1 MLRFFVNP
9 YVRVSI
15 FLAIVVVIVHFSQG
29 WVPYHDMP
37 RIFSTIEA
45 SYRTGAIEGLSDKS
59 FVFALAVAI
68 GAVAVGLLVAFSFN
82 MLLIVFTL
90 GGARRRVERISKG
103 AKAPGEKR
111 RLFAQGFDGAG
122 LVLQRWPV
130 IGHAFLEFCETLV
143 NTDDDE
149 IRNTVRPQS
158 FFHVGLAREAMP
170 GFKMMNAIPGYFVG
184 IGLLLT
190 FIGLVFALAKAGQA
204 TSATDAGQMQSA
216 MTELLNIATFKFST
230 SIAGLGASIV
240 LSFFFRFYSIM
251 MEGSFEKFCSSLEG
265 GLLYASPQK
274 ITDEMNT
281 TMKEQLRQLKEITQG
296 DFFSR
301 MGEQIAPRMNEAI
314 ASAMAPVSSHIRE
327 AISDLKSNSQSG
339 MSDMLQEFG
348 RAVQGGAG
356 VEMQALTSTLGQME
370 KTLSGMQNDL
380 RGSGEDFSRR
390 MVEAAEQLKQFVIDA
405 GSSFGQSST
414 ESREALASVAATL
427 RETLE
432 RANTDMAS
440 GLGAAAG
447 SASGKLEE
455 AMGVVMG
462 KLEAQVS
469 GLNDHLNSM
478 RAAMDEQSR
487 ASDQRQA
494 SQNALIERTSEAAVM
509 TQNRMQEG
517 MAGAIEEIGGML
529 NQAVSKAVSQIAA
542 QFDALGRQM
551 QNVEHA
557 LGNQRLALEGTA
569 SEARK
574 TADAFG
580 MTAQNMR
587 LAAGPLGE
595 VGERFSAASESM
607 SGNLE
612 KTADTV
618 RLMQDE
624 IAALATAL
632 QDANGKAREFWE
644 GFRSKFDQVDTAL
657 GEAVTT
663 LARATGEQ
671 SQLLEKQVGSV
682 DSGLAEAISKLNP
695 LLDDLTAAAGDI
707 ADSLDK
713 ARSRF
718 EGEG

>member
-1 MLRFFVNP
+1 MLRVFVNS
-9 YVRVSI
+9 YVRI
-15 FLAIVVVIVHFSQG
+15 IVFWTILFATVYLSQG
-29 WVPYHDMP
+29 RVPFHD
-37 RIFSTIEA
+37 ISKIISTIEA
-45 SYRTGAIEGLSDKS
+45 AHSTGSIEGLSDKN
-59 FVFALAVAI
+59 FVFALAATI
-68 GAVAVGLLVAFSFN
+68 AMIAAGLLFAFLFN
-82 MLLIVFTL
+82 MVLIVVTL
-90 GGARRRVERISKG
+90 GMARRKAERITKG
-103 AKAPGEKR
+103 AKAPGERR
-111 RLFAQGFDGAG
+111 RLFAQGFDGLSLA
-122 LVLQRWPV
+122 LQNWPV
-130 IGHAFLEFCETLV
+130 IGPAFLEFCETLV
-143 NTDDDE
+143 NTDEDE
-149 IRNTVRPQS
+149 VRNTVRPQS
-158 FFHVGLAREAMP
+158 FFHSGLAREAMP
-170 GFKMMNAIPGYFVG
+170 GFKMMNAVPGYFVG

-190 FIGLVFALAKAGQA
+190 FIGLVFALAKAGEA
-204 TSATDAGQMQSA
+204 TSAADASEMQSA
-216 MTELLNIATFKFST
+216 MADLLHIATFKFST

-251 MEGSFEKFCSSLEG
+251 IEGAFEMFCASLER

-274 ITDEMNT
+274 VADEMNA

-314 ASAMAPVSSHIRE
+314 TSAMAPVSSHIQE
-327 AISDLKSNSQSG
+327 AIRDMKSNSQSG

-356 VEMQALTSTLGQME
+356 VEMQALTSTLSQME

-380 RGSGEDFSRR
+380 RGSSEDFSRR
-390 MVEAAEQLKQFVIDA
+390 MVEAAEQLKQFVVDA
-405 GSSFGQSST
+405 GSSFGQSSS

-432 RANTDMAS
+432 RANADMAA

-455 AMGVVMG
+455 AMGIVMG
-462 KLEAQVS
+462 KLEAQIG
-469 GLNDHLNSM
+469 GLNDHLNNM
-478 RAAMDEQSR
+478 RAAMDEQVR
-487 ASDQRQA
+487 VSDQRQA
-494 SQNALIERTSEAAVM
+494 SQNALIEQTSEAA
-509 TQNRMQEG
+509 TAAQLRMQDG
-517 MAGAIEEIGGML
+517 MAGAIEEVGSML

-542 QFDALGRQM
+542 EFDMLGRQM
-551 QNVEHA
+551 QGVEQA
-557 LGNQRLALEGTA
+557 LGHQQLALEGTA

-580 MTAQNMR
+580 TTAQNVR

-618 RLMQDE
+618 HRMQE
-624 IAALATAL
+624 AIAAVSVSL

-657 GEAVTT
+657 GEAVVT
-663 LARATGEQ
+663 LARATGDQ
-671 SQLLEKQVGSV
+671 SQLLEKQVSSV
-682 DSGLAEAISKLNP
+682 DHGLAEAIGKLNP
-695 LLDDLTAAAGDI
+695 LVDDMTKAAENI
-707 ADSLDK
+707 ADSLEK
-713 ARSRF
+713 VRGRF
-718 EGEG
+718 EDQG